1 MTILFEKKNTK
12 KKKLTRVKLQAFK
25 SIIAIF
31 RPNFICAL
39 VIFNVHVHR
48 SAFVHLYAYFK
59 TAKSEEKKIK
69 FYFWTPII
77 KKSLSHT
84 PKSFTCVLNLMNN
97 LDTKCKLI
105 TSP

>member
-59 TAKSEEKKIK
+59 IAKSEEKKNQVLFLDSYHQEIFEPYSQI
-69 FYFWTPII
+69 FYVRT
-77 KKSLSHT
+77 
-84 PKSFTCVLNLMNN
+84 
-97 LDTKCKLI
+97 
-105 TSP
+105 

>member
-1 MTILFEKKNTK
+1 MTILFGK

-59 TAKSEEKKIK
+59 IAKSEEKKNQE